1 MSSSPAGGSTFW
13 FEFPTPGCDAPDADP
28 DSEAADTQ
36 TRPLRVLVA
45 EDNLPAQPIIQ
56 TLLHALG
63 HDVTVVNDAAPA
75 IAAAASGACDVI
87 LLDMIMPGIEGATAT
102 RDIREPGDRAGGV
115 PIIALTADVLFGKDH
130 KHVSA
135 SMTDEAYWRRT
146 AHGTRATRKPT
157 HELRPIQSLAKP
169 AGTLPDILLSA
180 RRCGSLGAIWQA

>member
-13 FEFPTPGCDAPDADP
+13 FEFPTRGCDAPDADQ

-36 TRPLRVLVA
+36 TRPLRVRVA
-45 EDNLPAQPIIQ
+45 EDNLTAQPIIQ

-87 LLDMIMPGIEGATAT
+87 LLDVIMPGIDGATAT

-130 KHVSA
+130 KHLSA
-135 SMTDEAYWRRT
+135 SMTDYVSKPIGVALLTAPARRT
-146 AHGTRATRKPT
+146 SPHTC
-157 HELRPIQSLAKP
+157 
-169 AGTLPDILLSA
+169 LLYTSPSP
-180 RRCGSLGAIWQA
+180 RDRG